1 MAYWTIEF
9 TEKADRNLEKLDYAS
24 AKIIQHYLNNKILQL
39 EHPRQLGK
47 ALRDNLKGLWRYRV
61 DKFRIICKIKDD
73 QLIVLVIKIGKR
85 DEIYYP
91 E

>member
-1 MAYWTIEF
+1 MTWTI
-9 TEKADRNLEKLDYAS
+9 KLDDS
-24 AKIIQHYLNNKILQL
+24 TRKTLSKLDRSSQKEILKYLHKTIATL

-61 DKFRIICKIKDD
+61 DKFRIICKIQDE

-85 DEIYYP
+85 DEIYCS